1 MSLPRRVV
9 CWRHGRTRWNLEHR
23 YQGQSDIP
31 LDDTGRAQ
39 ALRAARML
47 AALRPDMIVS
57 SDLCR
62 AAATADTLAA
72 LTGLPVRRDK
82 NLRERFGGSW
92 EGLNSEEISR
102 IRPVGQHEWWEPPD
116 GEPRAEVAERFA
128 STVERVAAELPAG
141 GLAVV
146 VSHGA
151 AIRLGIGEL
160 LDLGED
166 AWGALGGLSNC
177 SWSVLGEARR
187 GWRLLEHNAG
197 SLPGPVHSD
206 DHIQRD
212 EQPAQS

>member
-1 MSLPRRVV
+1 MTQPRRVV
-9 CWRHGRTRWNLEHR
+9 CWRHGQTRWNLEHR

-39 ALRAARML
+39 AIRAARML
-47 AALRPDMIVS
+47 AALRPDVIVS
-57 SDLCR
+57 SDLSR
-62 AAATADTLAA
+62 AAATAGSLAT
-72 LTGLPVRRDK
+72 LTGLRVRHDEG
-82 NLRERFGGSW
+82 LRERFGGSW
-92 EGLNSEEISR
+92 EGLNSGEIAR
-102 IRPVGQHEWWEPPD
+102 IRPTQRHEWWEPPD
-116 GEPRAEVAERFA
+116 GEPAADVAKRFA
-128 STVERVAAELPAG
+128 AAVERVVAELPEG

-160 LDLGED
+160 LGLGVE

-197 SLPGPVHSD
+197 SLPEPVNGD
-206 DHIQRD
+206 DQIQRD
-212 EQPAQS
+212 DQPSP